1 MSGGICT
8 HLPQMCLWS
17 RSKRFG
23 GFYDSGEIVLSM
35 YHISREIMLGQY
47 VHTVSYVVLL
57 LVRHSERERDVQ
69 SRMLLDVR
77 LESSLKHNK
86 R

>member
-1 MSGGICT
+1 
-8 HLPQMCLWS
+8 MCLWS

-57 LVRHSERERDVQ
+57 LVRHSERERERERERCSIENALAPRCALGIITQ
-69 SRMLLDVR
+69 AQQTIT
-77 LESSLKHNK
+77 
-86 R
+86 